1 LNFNPLNKTTPR
13 KKSKKQNI
21 FTESQVRKLA
31 EKHPLTGPVERNNR
45 LGNHIRPRIV
55 KSRFVKWPRYVQIQR
70 KKRILLRRLK
80 MPPAVAQFF
89 DTLDKATCK
98 FYFLFN

>member
-1 LNFNPLNKTTPR
+1 MV
-13 KKSKKQNI
+13 KKAKKQNI
-21 FTESQVRKLA
+21 YTESQIKKLA

-80 MPPAVAQFF
+80 MPPALAQFF
-89 DTLDKATCK
+89 ETLDKATSK
-98 FYFLFN
+98 SNGIFISL